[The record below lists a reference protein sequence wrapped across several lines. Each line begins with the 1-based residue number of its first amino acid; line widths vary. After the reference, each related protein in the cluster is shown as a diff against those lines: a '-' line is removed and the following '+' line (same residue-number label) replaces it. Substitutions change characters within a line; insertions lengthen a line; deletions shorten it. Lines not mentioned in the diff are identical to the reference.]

1 MSNWIGRGLRRGIL
15 TTKYPASPDAMPER
29 YRARPTILPEAT
41 NENLERGAAV
51 CLSRAIQVAGEDS
64 TVEMQRCFQCGEC
77 AWVAPEAFAFTND
90 FELALTEGDV
100 EVTRADLRRR
110 IGSLGRSVHVRHVDC
125 GSDASCEQEL
135 QAIFNPFYDVNRL
148 GIFMTASPRHA
159 DILVAT
165 GVVTHSMVEPL
176 RRVYDA
182 MPSPKV
188 VIALGSAACS
198 GTIFADGDVA
208 GPVHGFIPVDVKVPG
223 TPPAPLTIIHGLWVA
238 LGHIAARR
246 AGVNA

>member
-15 TTKYPASPDAMPER
+15 TTRYPGLPDAMSER
-29 YRARPTILPEAT
+29 YRARPTILPGAT
-41 NENLERGAAV
+41 NENLERGAAA
-51 CLSRAIQVAGEDS
+51 CLSHAIQTGGQQPAID
-64 TVEMQRCFQCGEC
+64 MQRCFQCGEC
-77 AWVAPEAFAFTND
+77 ARVAPEAFTFSHD
-90 FELALTEGDV
+90 FELALSGNDV
-100 EVTRADLRRR
+100 DVTRAELRRR
-110 IGSLGRSVHVRHVDC
+110 IGSLGRSIHVRHVDC

-198 GTIFADGDVA
+198 GTIFADDDVA
-208 GPVHGFIPVDVKVPG
+208 GPVSRFIPVDVKVPG

-238 LGHIAARR
+238 LGHIAAPR
-246 AGVNA
+246 AGASA